1 MLDFFTAALHNDG
14 RAVLI
19 TWQTSAEANT
29 LGFYLYRSQTT
40 ARTEFVPLTGLIPSV
55 GAQGGTYQHVDET
68 IALNSEYTYLLV
80 EKKQD
85 GTLIEYENEVPIGIG
100 DPESRSQL
108 WLPLA
113 IR

>member
-14 RAVLI
+14 NAVLI

-29 LGFYLYRSQTT
+29 EGFYLYRAQATG
-40 ARTEFVPLTGLIPSV
+40 RTEFMPLTGLIPSV
-55 GAQGGTYQHVDET
+55 GAQGGAYQYLDET
-68 IALNSEYTYLLV
+68 VVLNNEYAYLLV

-85 GTLIEYENEVPIGIG
+85 GTLIEYENVPIGIG

-108 WLPLA
+108 WLPLV